1 MQTCLN
7 LGLEKEGI
15 KTFVEKYHLNH
26 IDWIVSGWREYCN
39 MAILVGGAALV
50 VASLTLIALF
60 HIPPWYLFLSNPYS
74 ILI

>member
-7 LGLEKEGI
+7 LGLEKKGI
-15 KTFVEKYHLNH
+15 KKLVEKCHPNH
-26 IDWIVSGWREYCN
+26 INWIVSGWREYCN

-50 VASLTLIALF
+50 LASLTLIALF
-60 HIPPWYLFLSNPYS
+60 LISPWYLFLPTS